1 LLKYFVRLSEIGVS
15 YADLPTM
22 PPFSSHVIPALL
34 CQAVVDRTRS
44 HFLVALYQ
52 KEDWSAIPHPLS
64 GKEATT
70 LRFRNYVVERKA
82 QRLLARQFGFA
93 F

>member
-15 YADLPTM
+15 YSDLPPT
-22 PPFSSHVIPALL
+22 PRLLARDSRRYAKPLPIELDALL
-34 CQAVVDRTRS
+34 GRLVSKKRTGAYS
-44 HFLVALYQ
+44 HTLF
-52 KEDWSAIPHPLS
+52 

-93 F
+93 L